1 MTTSRTIIA
10 PATAPGRAGISVLR
24 MSGPHSRKIATE
36 MCGELGEPWFLKK
49 CSMRSQAGDLIDSC
63 MVVFFKAPYSY
74 TGQDVI
80 EFHCHGNPMIVDLVL
95 ENALLLGAVVAEP
108 GEFTKTAFLNDKI
121 DLAQAE
127 SVADLINAQSESA
140 VIAANSSLSGEFS
153 KVINEVLDGLTQSR
167 VFVEANIDF
176 PEEEIDKSLLDG
188 LSDRLRELSGVIE
201 DMLGSVKEGI
211 KLREGYS
218 VAIVGPPNAG
228 KSTLLNFLAREN
240 VAITS
245 NIPGTTRDVVRVP
258 INFGGL
264 SIEFY
269 DTAGVREKPDNDIE
283 KEGIN
288 RSREVIKKSS
298 LSLVVQDA
306 SSVLPFNVETGESLT
321 VMNKC
326 DLLEDTIKH
335 SEDVFYVS
343 ATSGEGVVDLMKCLV
358 KKLGVDE
365 GGETVFLSRKR
376 HEDALSRGLIMID
389 EALNGLSDDLGLE
402 LIAESLK
409 DSHAILGEILRPMS
423 SDDIL
428 GEIFS
433 EFCIGK

>member
-1 MTTSRTIIA
+1 
-10 PATAPGRAGISVLR
+10 
-24 MSGPHSRKIATE
+24 

-176 PEEEIDKSLLDG
+176 PEEEIGKSLLDG
-188 LSDRLRELSGVIE
+188 LSDRLRELSVVIE

-288 RSREVIKKSS
+288 RSRDVIKKSS
-298 LSLVVQDA
+298 LSLIVQDA

-326 DLLEDTIKH
+326 DLLEDTFKH

-376 HEDALSRGLIMID
+376 HEDALSRGLVMID
-389 EALNGLSDDLGLE
+389 EALNGLGDDLGLE
-402 LIAESLK
+402 LIAENLK

>member
-24 MSGPHSRKIATE
+24 MSGPHSKKIATE

-49 CSMRSQAGDLIDSC
+49 CSMRSRAGDLIDSC

-176 PEEEIDKSLLDG
+176 PEEEIDKSLLNG
-188 LSDRLRELSGVIE
+188 LSDGLRELSDVIV
-201 DMLGSVKEGI
+201 DMLSSVKEGI

-288 RSREVIKKSS
+288 RSRDVIKKSS

>member
-1 MTTSRTIIA
+1 
-10 PATAPGRAGISVLR
+10 
-24 MSGPHSRKIATE
+24 
-36 MCGELGEPWFLKK
+36 MCGELGKPWFLKK

-188 LSDRLRELSGVIE
+188 LSDRLRELSVVIE

-264 SIEFY
+264 SIEFF

-283 KEGIN
+283 KEGID
-288 RSREVIKKSS
+288 RSRDIIKKSS
-298 LSLVVQDA
+298 HSLVVQDA

-343 ATSGEGVVDLMKCLV
+343 ATSGEGVVELMKCLV

-376 HEDALSRGLIMID
+376 HEDALSRGLVMIN
-389 EALNGLSDDLGLE
+389 EALNGLGDGLGLE
-402 LIAESLK
+402 LIAENLK

-423 SDDIL
+423 SDYIL

-433 EFCIGK
+433 VFCIGK